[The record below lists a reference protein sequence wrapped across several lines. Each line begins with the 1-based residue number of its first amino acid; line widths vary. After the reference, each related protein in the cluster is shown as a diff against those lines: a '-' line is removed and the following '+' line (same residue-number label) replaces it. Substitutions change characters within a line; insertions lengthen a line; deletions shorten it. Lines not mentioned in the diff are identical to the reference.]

1 MEEEEERSDDDDDRD
16 VYERE
21 EKEGGRVEEE
31 EERSDDDDDR
41 DVYKRGRKRKRAASG
56 GGGWFRVI
64 LGYFEHCLGFNDT
77 KLTTK
82 RPPKK

>member
-1 MEEEEERSDDDDDRD
+1 M
-16 VYERE
+16 
-21 EKEGGRVEEE
+21 EEE

-56 GGGWFRVI
+56 GGGWFGVI

-82 RPPKK
+82 RPPKNNGEPYPPFRLLAASP